1 VAALPSRDLLL
12 SVRDLSIR
20 FGGVTAL
27 DGVSFDVEAGQIVGL
42 IGPNGAGKT
51 TVFNC
56 ISRLYRPNAGS
67 IRLAGRELIHLRP
80 HEVIHFGVTRT
91 FQSVAL
97 FPRLTILENVQV
109 GDHHQIGA
117 GAFSSALRLP
127 PARRAE
133 RESRDRAMA
142 ALEIVGLRALADDR
156 PSGLPL
162 TAQKRLEVARAL
174 VSRPRLVLLDEPA
187 AGLNHQEVQ
196 QIGDLI
202 DRLCREH
209 GLTVILV
216 EHHLG
221 LVMGLS
227 SHVVVLNFGRKIA
240 EGTPEAVRGNDAVI
254 QAYLGAPSASA
265 RA

>member
-27 DGVSFDVEAGQIVGL
+27 DSVSFDVEAGQIIGL

-56 ISRLYRPNAGS
+56 ISRLYWPNAGS
-67 IRLAGRELIHLRP
+67 IRLAGRELIRLRP
-80 HEVIHFGVTRT
+80 HEVIRLGVTRT

-97 FPRLTILENVQV
+97 FPRMTVLENVLV

-117 GAFSSALRLP
+117 GTVSSALRLA
-127 PARRAE
+127 PARRVE
-133 RESRDRAMA
+133 REARDRAMA
-142 ALEIVGLRALADDR
+142 ALEMVDLREMADDR
-156 PSGLPL
+156 PSELPL
-162 TAQKRLEVARAL
+162 TAQKRLELARAL
-174 VSRPRLVLLDEPA
+174 VSRPRLLLLDEPA
-187 AGLNHQEVQ
+187 AGLNHLEVQ

-202 DRLCREH
+202 DRLRREH
-209 GLTVILV
+209 DLTVILI

-227 SHVVVLNFGRKIA
+227 SHVVVLSFGRKIA
-240 EGTPEAVRGNDAVI
+240 EGTPEDVRGNDAVI